1 MWDNNYLIYFVL
13 VCFAFWLVE
22 KFLLARKKKTDPE
35 FKAQTGRE
43 GKETDTTDLEH
54 MLEGAELVVFI
65 RNEKLFLT
73 TRGQWLFIQQ
83 LKDRLNYSTYTPWE
97 ARNYIL
103 NRNHKKDRD
112 NHADKNAEL
121 LKKYNLKGDKNELH
135 FPYVDQK
142 IRGKMTIKT

>member
-1 MWDNNYLIYFVL
+1 MF
-13 VCFAFWLVE
+13 CF
-22 KFLLARKKKTDPE
+22 LACREVFNGEKKKTDPE
-35 FKAQTGRE
+35 LKAQTGRE
-43 GKETDTTDLEH
+43 GKETNTIDLEH

-112 NHADKNAEL
+112 NHADKNSEL

-142 IRGKMTIKT
+142 IRGKMMINT